1 MDAANLVKAVQSFHV
16 GQVSR
21 RIVKRVFDCVFF

>member
-1 MDAANLVKAVQSFHV
+1 MTCLPQWRAPAFVGSDNYRSFHV

-21 RIVKRVFDCVFF
+21 HD